1 MKGILITTD
10 GKVSVEEYDDPLY
23 KTVGEAVGGYI
34 EVVHPRG
41 LRRPYLMIVNE
52 DGLNLGLPVNTIG
65 SLLYGTQKHGH
76 PIVGNAVVMKEG
88 KRLGEPDIVGI
99 TLDDIDVLADLL
111 TLRARARMEGLLP

>member
-34 EVVHPRG
+34 EVVLPRG
-41 LRRPYLMIVNE
+41 LRKPYLMIVNE

-65 SLLYGTQKHGH
+65 SLLYGTQEHGH

-99 TLDDIDVLADLL
+99 TLDDNVLADLL

>member
-65 SLLYGTQKHGH
+65 SLLYGTQEHGH

-99 TLDDIDVLADLL
+99 TLDDNVLADLL
-111 TLRARARMEGLLP
+111 MLRARARMEGLLP

>member
-65 SLLYGTQKHGH
+65 SLLYGTQEHGH

-99 TLDDIDVLADLL
+99 TLDDNVLVDLL

>member
-23 KTVGEAVGGYI
+23 RTVGEAVGGYI

-65 SLLYGTQKHGH
+65 SLLYGTQEHGH

>member
-1 MKGILITTD
+1 
-10 GKVSVEEYDDPLY
+10 
-23 KTVGEAVGGYI
+23 
-34 EVVHPRG
+34 
-41 LRRPYLMIVNE
+41 MIVNE

-65 SLLYGTQKHGH
+65 SLLYGTQEHGH